1 MEEIEI
7 IRSTMVWQLHCK
19 TEENPAQVTENTSL
33 THFLQISTSWN
44 TPAGVLKEVTLPKE
58 LFVFYYSK

>member
-1 MEEIEI
+1 
-7 IRSTMVWQLHCK
+7 MVGQLHCK

-33 THFLQISTSWN
+33 THFLQISTSWK